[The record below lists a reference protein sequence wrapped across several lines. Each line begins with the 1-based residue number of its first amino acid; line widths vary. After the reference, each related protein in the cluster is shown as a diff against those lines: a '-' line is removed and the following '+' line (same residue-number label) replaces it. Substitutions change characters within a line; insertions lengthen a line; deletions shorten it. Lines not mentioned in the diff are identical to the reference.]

1 MKYCPNCGKQNDDN
15 AKFCLNC
22 GNKFEITNFESV
34 NNEGESN
41 QTELNGSN
49 YYSDAPQVKP
59 FVTTRMSSLDK
70 VSMIIGIIAISFST
84 LLCCCF
90 PVSYL
95 LGPIA
100 IILGIIYFKKCPNG
114 KKGMAITGI
123 VLGAV
128 ALVFTIV
135 FTIIFP
141 EVVNTMKE
149 IAYMECQNNPN
160 SDECLSYKENF
171 PQWFQ

>member
-1 MKYCPNCGKQNDDN
+1 M
-15 AKFCLNC
+15 
-22 GNKFEITNFESV
+22 
-34 NNEGESN
+34 
-41 QTELNGSN
+41 
-49 YYSDAPQVKP
+49 
-59 FVTTRMSSLDK
+59 
-70 VSMIIGIIAISFST
+70 
-84 LLCCCF
+84 
-90 PVSYL
+90 

-135 FTIIFP
+135 FTIVFP
-141 EVVNTMKE
+141 EVVYTMKE
-149 IAYMECQNNPN
+149 MAYIECQNNPY